1 MTLTLDDV
9 RNTKFRIA
17 RRAGYE
23 VMDVDQFVDQVEE
36 AFAQMSEQNGML
48 RQQVDALK
56 SAPASGPQDPPAVE
70 PRPAV
75 QQQPAQQPPPQG
87 RPQQPPS
94 VESQAGG
101 ERLVVTTS
109 AEASQAAHRLVQM
122 AEKVVTEAEGDA
134 DKIREDARREAHQ
147 ITTDARTRAERS
159 ESEARVLAD
168 RVTSESKGRADQL
181 DRDLASKR
189 ADLLARLET
198 ERDQLNG
205 SVQKLRDFESTYRTN
220 IASHLKSQL
229 AALDQATS
237 FEPENRPDGV
247 PAAPQTSD
255 NASRSNGQPAEEDED
270 DDRTVRLTSTPRLDA
285 LLGDNRG

>member
-9 RNTKFRIA
+9 RNMKFRIA

-36 AFAQMSEQNGML
+36 AFAQMSEENGML

-56 SAPASGPQDPPAVE
+56 NAPTSQPQDPPAVE
-70 PRPAV
+70 RQPVGQQSPSE
-75 QQQPAQQPPPQG
+75 QQPQEQPRVDAQ
-87 RPQQPPS
+87 
-94 VESQAGG
+94 AAG

-109 AEASQAAHRLVQM
+109 AEASQAAQRLVQM
-122 AEKVVTEAEGDA
+122 AEKVVVEAEGDA

-168 RVTSESKGRADQL
+168 RVSSEAQGRADQL
-181 DRDLASKR
+181 DRDLATKR
-189 ADLLARLET
+189 TDLFSQLET
-198 ERDQLNG
+198 ERDQLND

-220 IASHLKSQL
+220 IGSHLKSQL
-229 AALDQATS
+229 ASLDQASS

-247 PAAPQTSD
+247 PAAQEKKQD
-255 NASRSNGQPAEEDED
+255 NAPQSIGQPAGDDDED
-270 DDRTVRLTSTPRLDA
+270 QTVRLTATPRLDA

>member
-1 MTLTLDDV
+1 
-9 RNTKFRIA
+9 
-17 RRAGYE
+17 
-23 VMDVDQFVDQVEE
+23 
-36 AFAQMSEQNGML
+36 ML

-56 SAPASGPQDPPAVE
+56 SAPASQPQDPPAVE
-70 PRPAV
+70 PQPVVQRSQPPQQAP
-75 QQQPAQQPPPQG
+75 QQQS
-87 RPQQPPS
+87 PQQQTPR
-94 VESQAGG
+94 VDTQAGG

-168 RVTSESKGRADQL
+168 RVSSESKGRADQL
-181 DRDLASKR
+181 DRDLATKR
-189 ADLLARLET
+189 NDLFSQLET
-198 ERDQLNG
+198 ERDQLND

-220 IASHLKSQL
+220 IGSHLKSQL
-229 AALDQATS
+229 AALDKASS
-237 FEPENRPDGV
+237 FEPENRPNGV
-247 PAAPQTSD
+247 AAAGPNQNTAPQSI
-255 NASRSNGQPAEEDED
+255 GQQSED
-270 DDRTVRLTSTPRLDA
+270 DDEDRTVRLTSTPRLDA